1 MKINELRVS
10 KYLDPKGIIAS
21 DKVTDGVKDQI
32 KRRKLLRI
40 ANSAV
45 TQLVHC
51 YKTVTFKAYFMF

>member
-1 MKINELRVS
+1 MKNNELRVS
-10 KYLDPKGIIAS
+10 KYLNPKVIIAS

-32 KRRKLLRI
+32 KRRRI